1 MQMSQIKM
9 NLGKRFCAALFILGL
24 WLPLQAMDRWSALSE
39 IESGNNDRAVGRA
52 GEISRYQIKPKI
64 WQRYAPEK
72 ADWEKP
78 AESLPVVKEAMQAR
92 CKAFERSFHRP
103 PTDFEFYVLWN
114 APAQIRR
121 PTKSV
126 ADRAQRFSNL
136 VNADETQGSPTVAP

>member
-1 MQMSQIKM
+1 MGRIDI
-9 NLGKRFCAALFILGL
+9 NLGKRFCAALFILSF

-64 WQRYAPEK
+64 WQRYASEK

-78 AESLPVVKEAMQAR
+78 EQSLPVVKEAMQAR

-114 APAQIRR
+114 APAQIRK

-126 ADRAQRFSNL
+126 ADRATRFSNL
-136 VNADETQGSPTVAP
+136 VSREEARNSPGG